1 MHTPPMTQL
10 GMVSRKA
17 TSGVIMEKIRQA
29 TAAPQMETVEAL
41 RVMATVAMDSP

>member
-1 MHTPPMTQL
+1 MTQL

-17 TSGVIMEKIRQA
+17 TSGVSREKTMQA
-29 TAAPQMETVEAL
+29 MAAPQMLMVEAL